1 MDPVIVKK
9 NCNEFS
15 VAKEVLNEV
24 NNLGFKTG
32 EQDFY
37 RIVDDP
43 EGKTLDTQKSYIWSA
58 ISAVSDQVGEALYE
72 KVLNFIDDV
81 SDIDT
86 CSVKSLQSM
95 I

>member
-24 NNLGFKTG
+24 NNLEFKTG

-43 EGKTLDTQKSYIWSA
+43 EGKTLDT
-58 ISAVSDQVGEALYE
+58 
-72 KVLNFIDDV
+72 
-81 SDIDT
+81 
-86 CSVKSLQSM
+86 
-95 I
+95 